1 MKGAR
6 LILNSRFFHI
16 ADGGEAISNYAVSKD
31 YVKNFVEY
39 LATRETVDF
48 NIEEISKDLPAATR
62 QKDTIR
68 VLEEVLKDNGI
79 TAKENN
85 EYKEYTETKTRTSA
99 ERLITQMIEEITVE
113 ANNGNITPDDNI
125 QSVLSSAQEI
135 LNFYNPSSKRATDK
149 QIKLIDELINS
160 LPSSE
165 EMPFEY
171 EDFRKAPTQK
181 NASALISRLSEEVME
196 NGAFDK
202 VANFVEYIAKRP
214 SVYKVGEHGL
224 FSGGSNIDLDEAVKE
239 VSKHEGNI
247 YSHVLSLRRQD
258 AQKLGFEKQ
267 KPFRDLVLAHID
279 EIADAHN
286 IKPENLIW
294 YGAMHNTTYHPHMH
308 LIVMSK
314 DPKEGYFNKESIKNL
329 KSKFAGDI
337 FARER
342 YELYINKDKALQSI
356 QEEMKSSL
364 NQLLKNPTDYISPKN
379 QAVITDKMIRLSQE
393 YKGSA
398 KYGFQTQEVKQLVN
412 DIERDIVNNNSK
424 IKEMYKVWCD
434 EKYKLDEYYVTKPQ
448 VPDITEN
455 QYFTPLKNIILNQ
468 AKEIR
473 NNTAAFN
480 TINAADNNIIDNIN
494 NKTDS
499 SNDVVY
505 KKAESDISI
514 NTYDDMAS
522 VSKAEPLNADTGKIK
537 NYTSTTRTSTV
548 NRKYSI
554 TKDYMKKFPDLIY
567 YSDEPNNLNASSR
580 KIYDDMNYIFKSDSP
595 ETQDFK
601 TLRAL
606 AEDLNIRDGKTCRKL
621 ADCYNYGL
629 GTQQD
634 LASAVMW
641 YGIAA
646 DEYKDG
652 MSAYKLG
659 QMYLHG
665 NKAVEIN
672 EELGNFYCKQAFY
685 IFRDEIEN
693 TKFFIGLDKNDKNL
707 DYLTDVPS
715 ADAYKEYLMALMYMK
730 GQGVEQDYFKA
741 FNTFTLASEN
751 GYLHSDYYL
760 GNMYYYGL
768 GVQQDYIMAFNY
780 YFKASEGKDS
790 YADYRIAKMYLKGQG
805 VEANIKKAAM
815 YLMNAGEKIAMAK
828 YDLAS
833 LFEHNQDMFN
843 ADSTQIYTLYR
854 VALEELT
861 EQDNDIHDA
870 FTETRIA
877 NMYLFGKGTEIN
889 IDKAV
894 EFLDKASKQNNPDAS
909 YQLAFIYS
917 SDKYNLLDEDKANS
931 YYKQAK
937 DGYETAEK
945 ENENSTAEYRLGLIY
960 LNGLGTETDINKAVE
975 WLDKSAGNMNSSA
988 AYKLAQIYEQGL
1000 ENIQADFDKAVKYY
1014 QMSAELDNPYAHYKL
1029 GCINLERENMNEA
1042 VKNFEKAEEKNIAHA
1057 SYKLGQ
1063 IYTDEQCPLF
1073 DPQKS
1078 AEHFS
1083 KALSQYIE
1091 DYNANPDDFTSYR
1104 IGQMYFNSLG
1114 TKQNIEEAVSWFEKS
1129 AQQGNSDAFYQ
1140 LGNIYSSDEYNFKDD
1155 EKAFNCYK
1163 QAKDGYETAEK
1174 ENENSTAE
1182 YRLGVMYLNGLGTET
1197 DVNTAVEWFDKA
1209 VQNGNSYAA
1218 YQLGRI
1224 YYSDN
1229 FNLQDLQKAEKYF
1242 LIAAENDNPF
1252 AFYYLGN
1259 IYLTYNELDKSVK
1272 YFEKAEG
1279 GNIAHASYKLGQ
1291 IYADEQSPLFNLQKS
1306 AEHFSKAL
1314 SQYIEDY
1321 NANPDDF
1328 TSYRIGQM
1336 YFNSLGTK
1344 QNIEEAV
1351 SWFEKSAQQGNSDA
1365 FYQLGNIYSSDEFLM
1380 KNTEKANRYFNI
1392 ALTKYLQE
1400 FRSNQ
1405 GDPNLPYKIGTM
1417 YQYGLGVKSSINKA
1431 VEYYKRAVENGN
1443 MRAQQK
1449 IDEAAQTQKAAA
1461 LSLATTMCHFG
1472 RILNTETMA
1481 VHKNN
1486 YVADK
1491 KALRREKLQKIY
1503 AGQAVE
1509 DYSRGYDY

>member
-1 MKGAR
+1 M
-6 LILNSRFFHI
+6 
-16 ADGGEAISNYAVSKD
+16 
-31 YVKNFVEY
+31 
-39 LATRETVDF
+39 
-48 NIEEISKDLPAATR
+48 
-62 QKDTIR
+62 
-68 VLEEVLKDNGI
+68 
-79 TAKENN
+79 
-85 EYKEYTETKTRTSA
+85 
-99 ERLITQMIEEITVE
+99 
-113 ANNGNITPDDNI
+113 
-125 QSVLSSAQEI
+125 
-135 LNFYNPSSKRATDK
+135 NFYNPSNKRATDK

-160 LPSSE
+160 LPNSE

-196 NGAFDK
+196 NGSFDK

-224 FSGGSNIDLDEAVKE
+224 FSGGSNVDLDEAVKE
-239 VSKHEGNI
+239 VSNHEGNI

-258 AQKLGFEKQ
+258 AQKLGYEKQ

-279 EIADAHN
+279 EIAEAHN

-337 FARER
+337 FAQER

-356 QEEMKSSL
+356 QEEMKDSL

-455 QYFTPLKNIILNQ
+455 QYFTTLKNIILNQ

-499 SNDVVY
+499 SNAVVY
-505 KKAESDISI
+505 KKTESDISTH
-514 NTYDDMAS
+514 TYDNMAS
-522 VSKAEPLNADTGKIK
+522 VSKAKPLNADISKIK
-537 NYTSTTRTSTV
+537 DYTATTRTSTV
-548 NRKYSI
+548 NQKYSI

-567 YSDEPNNLNASSR
+567 YSDEPNDLSASSR
-580 KIYDDMNYIFKSDSP
+580 EIYDNMNYIFKSDSP

-601 TLRAL
+601 TLRTL
-606 AEDLNIRDGKTCRKL
+606 AEDLNIRDGKTSRKL

-634 LASAVMW
+634 LDSAVMW

-646 DEYKDG
+646 DEYQDG
-652 MSAYKLG
+652 MSSYKLG
-659 QMYLHG
+659 QMYLYG
-665 NKAVEIN
+665 NNSVEIN

-693 TKFFIGLDKNDKNL
+693 TKFFIGLDKNDENL
-707 DYLTDVPS
+707 SYFTDVSS

-751 GYLHSDYYL
+751 GYLHSNYYL

-780 YFKASEGKDS
+780 YLKASEAKDS

-805 VEANIKKAAM
+805 VEANIKKAAI
-815 YLMNAGEKIAMAK
+815 YLMNACEKIAMAK

-870 FTETRIA
+870 FTEMRIA
-877 NMYLFGKGTEIN
+877 GMYLYGKGTEIN

-917 SDKYNLLDEDKANS
+917 SDKYNLLDKDKANS
-931 YYKQAK
+931 Y
-937 DGYETAEK
+937 
-945 ENENSTAEYRLGLIY
+945 
-960 LNGLGTETDINKAVE
+960 
-975 WLDKSAGNMNSSA
+975 
-988 AYKLAQIYEQGL
+988 
-1000 ENIQADFDKAVKYY
+1000 
-1014 QMSAELDNPYAHYKL
+1014 
-1029 GCINLERENMNEA
+1029 
-1042 VKNFEKAEEKNIAHA
+1042 
-1057 SYKLGQ
+1057 
-1063 IYTDEQCPLF
+1063 
-1073 DPQKS
+1073 
-1078 AEHFS
+1078 
-1083 KALSQYIE
+1083 
-1091 DYNANPDDFTSYR
+1091 
-1104 IGQMYFNSLG
+1104 
-1114 TKQNIEEAVSWFEKS
+1114 
-1129 AQQGNSDAFYQ
+1129 
-1140 LGNIYSSDEYNFKDD
+1140 
-1155 EKAFNCYK
+1155 YK

-1197 DVNTAVEWFDKA
+1197 DVNTAVEWFDKS

-1259 IYLTYNELDKSVK
+1259 IYLTNNELDKSVK

-1365 FYQLGNIYSSDEFLM
+1365 FCQLGNIYSSDEFLM

-1400 FRSNQ
+1400 FNSNQ

-1486 YVADK
+1486 YAADK

>member
-16 ADGGEAISNYAVSKD
+16 AEDGEAISNHAVSKD

-48 NIEEISKDLPAATR
+48 NIEEISKDLPATTR
-62 QKDTIR
+62 QKDTIHA
-68 VLEEVLKDNGI
+68 LEEVLKDNGI

-85 EYKEYTETKTRTSA
+85 EYKEYTEIKTRTSA
-99 ERLITQMIEEITVE
+99 EHLITQMIEEITVE

-125 QSVLSSAQEI
+125 QSVLSSAQET
-135 LNFYNPSSKRATDK
+135 LNFYNPSNKRATDK

-160 LPSSE
+160 LPNSE

-196 NGAFDK
+196 NGSFDK

-224 FSGGSNIDLDEAVKE
+224 FSGGSNVGLDEAVKE
-239 VSKHEGNI
+239 VSNHEGNI

-258 AQKLGFEKQ
+258 AQKLGYEKQ

-279 EIADAHN
+279 EIAEAHN

-356 QEEMKSSL
+356 QEEMKDSL

-455 QYFTPLKNIILNQ
+455 QYFTTLKNIILNQ

-473 NNTAAFN
+473 NNT
-480 TINAADNNIIDNIN
+480 
-494 NKTDS
+494 
-499 SNDVVY
+499 
-505 KKAESDISI
+505 DIS
-514 NTYDDMAS
+514 
-522 VSKAEPLNADTGKIK
+522 KIK
-537 NYTSTTRTSTV
+537 DYTATTRTSTV
-548 NRKYSI
+548 NQKYSI

-567 YSDEPNNLNASSR
+567 YSDEPKDLSASSR
-580 KIYDDMNYIFKSDSP
+580 EIYDNMNYIFKSDSP

-601 TLRAL
+601 TLRTL
-606 AEDLNIRDGKTCRKL
+606 VEDLNIRDGKTCRKL

-629 GTQQD
+629 GTQRD
-634 LASAVMW
+634 LDSAVMW

-652 MSAYKLG
+652 MSSYKLG

-665 NKAVEIN
+665 NNSVEIN

-685 IFRDEIEN
+685 IFRDEIKNSE
-693 TKFFIGLDKNDKNL
+693 FFIGLDKNDENL
-707 DYLTDVPS
+707 SYFTDVS
-715 ADAYKEYLMALMYMK
+715 SSDAYKEYLMALMYMK

-751 GYLHSDYYL
+751 GYLHSNYYL
-760 GNMYYYGL
+760 GNMYYYDL
-768 GVQQDYIMAFNY
+768 GVPQDYIEAFNY
-780 YFKASEGKDS
+780 YLKASEANDS
-790 YADYRIAKMYLKGQG
+790 YAYYRIAKMYLKGQG
-805 VEANIKKAAM
+805 VEANIKKAEKFFLIAAENDNPFACY
-815 YLMNAGEKIAMAK
+815 YLGN
-828 YDLAS
+828 
-833 LFEHNQDMFN
+833 
-843 ADSTQIYTLYR
+843 
-854 VALEELT
+854 
-861 EQDNDIHDA
+861 
-870 FTETRIA
+870 
-877 NMYLFGKGTEIN
+877 
-889 IDKAV
+889 
-894 EFLDKASKQNNPDAS
+894 
-909 YQLAFIYS
+909 
-917 SDKYNLLDEDKANS
+917 
-931 YYKQAK
+931 
-937 DGYETAEK
+937 
-945 ENENSTAEYRLGLIY
+945 IY
-960 LNGLGTETDINKAVE
+960 LTNNE
-975 WLDKSAGNMNSSA
+975 LDKS
-988 AYKLAQIYEQGL
+988 
-1000 ENIQADFDKAVKYY
+1000 VKY
-1014 QMSAELDNPYAHYKL
+1014 
-1029 GCINLERENMNEA
+1029 
-1042 VKNFEKAEEKNIAHA
+1042 FEKAEDGNIAHA

-1063 IYTDEQCPLF
+1063 IYTDEQSPLF
-1073 DPQKS
+1073 NLQKS

-1083 KALSQYIE
+1083 RALSQYIE

-1114 TKQNIEEAVSWFEKS
+1114 TKQNIKEAVSWFEKS
-1129 AQQGNSDAFYQ
+1129 AQQGNADAF
-1140 LGNIYSSDEYNFKDD
+1140 
-1155 EKAFNCYK
+1155 C
-1163 QAKDGYETAEK
+1163 
-1174 ENENSTAE
+1174 
-1182 YRLGVMYLNGLGTET
+1182 
-1197 DVNTAVEWFDKA
+1197 
-1209 VQNGNSYAA
+1209 
-1218 YQLGRI
+1218 
-1224 YYSDN
+1224 
-1229 FNLQDLQKAEKYF
+1229 
-1242 LIAAENDNPF
+1242 
-1252 AFYYLGN
+1252 
-1259 IYLTYNELDKSVK
+1259 
-1272 YFEKAEG
+1272 
-1279 GNIAHASYKLGQ
+1279 
-1291 IYADEQSPLFNLQKS
+1291 
-1306 AEHFSKAL
+1306 
-1314 SQYIEDY
+1314 
-1321 NANPDDF
+1321 
-1328 TSYRIGQM
+1328 
-1336 YFNSLGTK
+1336 
-1344 QNIEEAV
+1344 
-1351 SWFEKSAQQGNSDA
+1351 
-1365 FYQLGNIYSSDEFLM
+1365 QLGNIYSSDEFLM
-1380 KNTEKANRYFNI
+1380 KSTEKANRYFNI

-1400 FRSNQ
+1400 FSSNQ

-1417 YQYGLGVKSSINKA
+1417 YQYGLGVKHSINKA

-1449 IDEAAQTQKAAA
+1449 IDEATQTQKAAA

-1486 YVADK
+1486 YAADK

>member
-258 AQKLGFEKQ
+258 AQKLGYEKQ

-356 QEEMKSSL
+356 QEEMKDSL

-379 QAVITDKMIRLSQE
+379 QAVITYKMIRLSQE

-434 EKYKLDEYYVTKPQ
+434 EKYKLDEYYVTRPQ

-455 QYFTPLKNIILNQ
+455 QYFTTLKNIILNQ
-468 AKEIR
+468 AKDIR

-499 SNDVVY
+499 SNAVVY

-537 NYTSTTRTSTV
+537 NYTSKTRTSTV

-685 IFRDEIEN
+685 IFRDEIDN
-693 TKFFIGLDKNDKNL
+693 TKFFIGLDENDKNL
-707 DYLTDVPS
+707 NYLTDVSS

-877 NMYLFGKGTEIN
+877 NMYLYGKVTEIN

-931 YYKQAK
+931 Y
-937 DGYETAEK
+937 
-945 ENENSTAEYRLGLIY
+945 
-960 LNGLGTETDINKAVE
+960 
-975 WLDKSAGNMNSSA
+975 
-988 AYKLAQIYEQGL
+988 
-1000 ENIQADFDKAVKYY
+1000 
-1014 QMSAELDNPYAHYKL
+1014 
-1029 GCINLERENMNEA
+1029 
-1042 VKNFEKAEEKNIAHA
+1042 
-1057 SYKLGQ
+1057 
-1063 IYTDEQCPLF
+1063 
-1073 DPQKS
+1073 
-1078 AEHFS
+1078 
-1083 KALSQYIE
+1083 
-1091 DYNANPDDFTSYR
+1091 
-1104 IGQMYFNSLG
+1104 
-1114 TKQNIEEAVSWFEKS
+1114 
-1129 AQQGNSDAFYQ
+1129 
-1140 LGNIYSSDEYNFKDD
+1140 
-1155 EKAFNCYK
+1155 YK

-1291 IYADEQSPLFNLQKS
+1291 IYADEQCPLFDPQKS

-1351 SWFEKSAQQGNSDA
+1351 SWFEKSAQQGNADA
-1365 FYQLGNIYSSDEFLM
+1365 FCQLGNIYLSDEFLM

-1472 RILNTETMA
+1472 RILNTETTA

-1486 YVADK
+1486 YAADK